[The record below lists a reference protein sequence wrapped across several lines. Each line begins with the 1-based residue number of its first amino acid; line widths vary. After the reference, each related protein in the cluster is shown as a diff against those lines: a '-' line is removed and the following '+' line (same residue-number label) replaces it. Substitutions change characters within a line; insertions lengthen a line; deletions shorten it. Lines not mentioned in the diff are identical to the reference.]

1 MKKFLALLLV
11 LCLSFS
17 MVACGNSATETIS
30 KADPKEEEFNAAQI
44 AYDCLVD
51 VHETCEVVMDSVY
64 GAWYFSIYEYDD
76 YYGST
81 GFEEFCSKTNI
92 SSNEFATIIR
102 DWLEDDSYSKS
113 TLYYLLEEFS
123 DSVSLITMF
132 YEKNETF
139 TETQALLDE
148 ARASLKS
155 VTAQYAD
162 YTGYETLK
170 KYYSELASYFE
181 FCQNPTGS
189 FEQLKTT
196 IETYERNLRTYKN
209 DLGFIFE

>member
-11 LCLSFS
+11 LCLSLA
-17 MVACGNSATETIS
+17 MVACESSTPQ
-30 KADPKEEEFNAAQI
+30 ADPKEEEFKAAQD
-44 AYDCLVD
+44 AYNCLVD
-51 VHETCEVVMDSVY
+51 VHETCVSVMDSVY

-76 YYGST
+76 YYGIT
-81 GFEEFCSKTNI
+81 GFEEFCSKTSI
-92 SSNEFATIIR
+92 PSDEFAKIIR
-102 DWLEDDSYSKS
+102 EWLGSDSYSKS
-113 TLYYLLEEFS
+113 TLYSFLKDFS
-123 DSVSLITMF
+123 DSVSLVTLF

-139 TETQALLDE
+139 SETQALLDE

-170 KYYSELASYFE
+170 KYYSELSSYFE

-196 IETYERNLRTYKN
+196 IETYERNLRTYKS
-209 DLGFIFE
+209 DLSFVFE